1 MKLNVK
7 GCADCPFK
15 AFVDRGYSGEQD
27 VCSAAND
34 RDLMLPRGRLEPT
47 YAPDWCPA
55 NGEGVT
61 VARAKPSAL
70 SKIVKGYVPRAAFDP
85 RPAREDDDTHAQPDQ
100 DTYYNPGGGT
110 WWDPF

>member
-1 MKLNVK
+1 MKLTVK

-15 AFVDRGYSGEQD
+15 AFVDRGWSGELD

-70 SKIVKGYVPRAAFDP
+70 SKIVKGYVSRAAFDP
-85 RPAREDDDTHAQPDQ
+85 RPRAEEHPDPGADEDDDSWVDFFRDLPT
-100 DTYYNPGGGT
+100 
-110 WWDPF
+110 